1 MATLRAGTFL
11 CVLSALPI
19 GCTTGSTPAVGSRYV
34 VTGSNAQFYKYGP
47 AQSFGP
53 DLVIPRGRKVTM
65 LQRAFGYSRV
75 TTDDGLT
82 GYVATDDISLAPPEP
97 PPPRATPIPARV
109 SQVQKRSNVHGTP
122 GEPLFDVNDVPMP
135 LPGDPVK
142 KTDPRFRY

>member
-1 MATLRAGTFL
+1 VRSPAASPLHENSSRERLRAAPSRGERLRTQFIMRSGRSTMATLCAGTTL
-11 CVLSALPI
+11 CVLSAVPI

-75 TTDDGLT
+75 
-82 GYVATDDISLAPPEP
+82 
-97 PPPRATPIPARV
+97 
-109 SQVQKRSNVHGTP
+109 
-122 GEPLFDVNDVPMP
+122 
-135 LPGDPVK
+135 
-142 KTDPRFRY
+142 